1 MLFLRKSSPNVVIII
16 VNIIFLN
23 TLYICIE
30 SSTELV
36 FACTKCI
43 LTYQFILF
51 ITNAFKIE
59 VVLQGKIWKY
69 PEVYHR
75 FQWLAEKLCQSLSKP
90 ARGSLFSFSQ
100 MLYPNNGNIQKPCR
114 LKVQTQRF
122 VSGLFLTDW
131 LFEVGKT

>member
-16 VNIIFLN
+16 IVKRTALQN
-23 TLYICIE
+23 YICIE

-36 FACTKCI
+36 FACIKCI
-43 LTYQFILF
+43 LTNQFILF

-90 ARGSLFSFSQ
+90 ARGSLFS
-100 MLYPNNGNIQKPCR
+100 LAKCYPNNGNIQKPCR

-122 VSGLFLTDW
+122 VSGPFLTDR

>member
-23 TLYICIE
+23 ALNCIE

-75 FQWLAEKLCQSLSKP
+75 F
-90 ARGSLFSFSQ
+90 
-100 MLYPNNGNIQKPCR
+100 
-114 LKVQTQRF
+114 
-122 VSGLFLTDW
+122 
-131 LFEVGKT
+131 